1 MRTPSSSCVSRCLT
15 GTGANPT
22 TATPFLSNLVLECW
36 ERDRDDSDDDVNIN
50 RTFGIFSSPPARKS
64 SSSSKNF
71 HSSSNGNSAAVRREY
86 SDMKVIGSGSFGTIY
101 SAVEVGSGEKVA
113 IKVETVGHS
122 HNQLYTEY
130 QVYSRYLKGAP
141 GFARVYRWAHTK
153 RWNYMVMELLGKD
166 LGTLFKRRG
175 HRFSCDSVCMIA
187 VQVLSRLQ
195 SLHEKSGFLHR
206 DLKPENIL
214 VGRGG
219 GKDQETGMTQ
229 LYLVDLGLAKP
240 FCRAGRHIDMGWR
253 RHRSLCGTAR
263 YASVNAHGSCTMSR
277 RDDLENLAY
286 VIIYLA
292 NGELPWMGIK
302 AATKR
307 QKYERIFEKKISA
320 KPERLCKG
328 LPDVFERYLRYCKS
342 LEFAERPNYARWR
355 REFLDAAGD
364 WGVRRFFDWEK
375 EE

>member
-1 MRTPSSSCVSRCLT
+1 
-15 GTGANPT
+15 
-22 TATPFLSNLVLECW
+22 
-36 ERDRDDSDDDVNIN
+36 
-50 RTFGIFSSPPARKS
+50 
-64 SSSSKNF
+64 
-71 HSSSNGNSAAVRREY
+71 
-86 SDMKVIGSGSFGTIY
+86 
-101 SAVEVGSGEKVA
+101 
-113 IKVETVGHS
+113 
-122 HNQLYTEY
+122 
-130 QVYSRYLKGAP
+130 
-141 GFARVYRWAHTK
+141 
-153 RWNYMVMELLGKD
+153 
-166 LGTLFKRRG
+166 
-175 HRFSCDSVCMIA
+175 
-187 VQVLSRLQ
+187 
-195 SLHEKSGFLHR
+195 
-206 DLKPENIL
+206 
-214 VGRGG
+214 
-219 GKDQETGMTQ
+219 
-229 LYLVDLGLAKP
+229 
-240 FCRAGRHIDMGWR
+240 
-253 RHRSLCGTAR
+253 
-263 YASVNAHGSCTMSR
+263 MSR